1 MKRKINKNMSKAEF
15 ALHSCSFRM
24 NNNAWGEQSKT
35 DDINKN
41 ETRKSYYE
49 IEFDVNLED

>member
-15 ALHSCSFRM
+15 ALNSCSFRM
-24 NNNAWGEQSKT
+24 NSNVWGEQSKT